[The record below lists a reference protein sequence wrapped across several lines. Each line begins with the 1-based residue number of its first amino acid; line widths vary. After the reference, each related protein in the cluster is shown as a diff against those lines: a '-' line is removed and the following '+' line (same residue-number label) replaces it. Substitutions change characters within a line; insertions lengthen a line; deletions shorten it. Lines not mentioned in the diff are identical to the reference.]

1 MNNMYAQQFPMQSS
15 NYCATEQMIN
25 SIAQRSTPRV
35 KVDLN
40 LTEPSVQKNMR
51 KKKLANKAGPKET
64 WVPKST

>member
-1 MNNMYAQQFPMQSS
+1 
-15 NYCATEQMIN
+15 MID

-40 LTEPSVQKNMR
+40 PTEPSVQKDLR
-51 KKKLANKAGPKET
+51 KKKMANKAGPKET